1 MQATYGR
8 SIWSAAAISS
18 FDLPAAFIYYILTC
32 LDVCGPQLSF
42 RTAGFVARRFKWEF
56 PISARYL
63 VLEYSVL
70 E

>member
-1 MQATYGR
+1 MVGIGHYSLALL
-8 SIWSAAAISS
+8 SS
-18 FDLPAAFIYYILTC
+18 LLFFICFILLC
-32 LDVCGPQLSF
+32 LNVCGPQLSF